1 MNNKR
6 ITPVSIP
13 LNEKLQNTMDKIFP
27 AYLPSPNLYR
37 IVAKN
42 EALFNDLVES
52 RFIGRTG
59 LFDKKRITALLR
71 EKIILRTCVATNNE
85 YEFALHEETISLRM
99 GLNMSQISDIK
110 NQELNAAYWEDKDI
124 VLFKLIDNLV
134 KHISVSD
141 ADFETVSTHFE
152 ETELID
158 IIYIIGFY
166 TGVAMLVA
174 FAKPQFDNYK
184 QYEK

>member
-1 MNNKR
+1 
-6 ITPVSIP
+6 
-13 LNEKLQNTMDKIFP
+13 
-27 AYLPSPNLYR
+27 
-37 IVAKN
+37 
-42 EALFNDLVES
+42 
-52 RFIGRTG
+52 
-59 LFDKKRITALLR
+59 LR

-85 YEFALHEETISLRM
+85 YEFALHEETISLKM

-134 KHISVSD
+134 KHIAVSD